1 MLFVFQHPT
10 SVLKVSTLNFFK
22 TILDDQKSLPK
33 DQAYNDLIKL
43 VNFILH
49 KFFKAL
55 EEEPFLAVEVRFSFL
70 LSYMLTLM
78 MFIFPRTLQQAFFP
92 KNRGH
97 WKQYSSWEP
106 ETKGRHEHDPG
117 ENSKFSPEVQVK
129 KGYTW
134 SEQIGIAIAALVE
147 EGKTELV
154 EWVKDVRNHIKS
166 DNVFTEPL
174 INPKIIDPGASDS
187 SAQ

>member
-1 MLFVFQHPT
+1 MLQ
-10 SVLKVSTLNFFK
+10 VSTLNLFK

-33 DQAYNDLIKL
+33 DQAYKDLIKL

-70 LSYMLTLM
+70 LSYMPMLTA
-78 MFIFPRTLQQAFFP
+78 FIFSRNLKQAFFP

-106 ETKGRHEHDPG
+106 ETRGRHERESVEDT
-117 ENSKFSPEVQVK
+117 KFPPEVQVK

-147 EGKTELV
+147 DGKTELV
-154 EWVKDVRNHIKS
+154 EWVKDVRNLY
-166 DNVFTEPL
+166 L
-174 INPKIIDPGASDS
+174 IMVRRGLIIIPKFIRNS
-187 SAQ
+187 

>member
-1 MLFVFQHPT
+1 MLQ
-10 SVLKVSTLNFFK
+10 VSTLNLFK

-33 DQAYNDLIKL
+33 DQAYKDLVKL

-70 LSYMLTLM
+70 LSYMLTHM
-78 MFIFPRTLQQAFFP
+78 IFIFRPYLTQAFFP

-106 ETKGRHEHDPG
+106 ETKGRHERDPVDDT
-117 ENSKFSPEVQVK
+117 KFPPEVQVK
-129 KGYTW
+129 KGYSW

-147 EGKTELV
+147 DGKAELV
-154 EWVKDVRNHIKS
+154 EWVKDVCNHIS
-166 DNVFTEPL
+166 HL
-174 INPKIIDPGASDS
+174 IIFSPRTSND
-187 SAQ
+187 AQLLRSWY